1 MLFLRFCPT
10 LFLESVNTDFENLF
24 LSKLHF
30 RLFTTFSQTS
40 TSNKPNSIFSFLHV
54 SFFRML
60 FFVVNG
66 YVSIFFGQILFV
78 LNMLIGYFC
87 LFIIPILLF
96 FSFSFSL
103 SCPTHLVPQS
113 GLSQLLSCRPINE
126 NGRKSS
132 EKDETIQRGF

>member
-54 SFFRML
+54 SFFTML
-60 FFVVNG
+60 FFVVYG

-78 LNMLIGYFC
+78 LTMLIGYFC
-87 LFIIPILLF
+87 LVIIWDNSFIFQF
-96 FSFSFSL
+96 FFL
-103 SCPTHLVPQS
+103 SELSHSSCSAVWTLSTPVMSTH
-113 GLSQLLSCRPINE
+113 
-126 NGRKSS
+126 
-132 EKDETIQRGF
+132 

>member
-1 MLFLRFCPT
+1 MFSFIQCHCVYFYLNNSYCFQGVRCNIFHFQMLFLRFCPT

-54 SFFRML
+54 SFFTML

-66 YVSIFFGQILFV
+66 YVSIFFWPNTFCSSYVDRLF
-78 LNMLIGYFC
+78 LSLHHHQFFYFSVF
-87 LFIIPILLF
+87 L
-96 FSFSFSL
+96 SL
-103 SCPTHLVPQS
+103 
-113 GLSQLLSCRPINE
+113 
-126 NGRKSS
+126 
-132 EKDETIQRGF
+132 